1 MADET
6 EVIDVKGALHA
17 SLERSNKQIRQER
30 GDAIAEDLQIIYKRN
45 VEDIEM
51 SITRAVRD
59 QSNAFDFSPNNSQ
72 SLVMAKEIQS
82 VEILSRDMATSLEIR
97 ELEIKLE
104 ISKKRYNHLF
114 GQTYE
119 L

>member
-1 MADET
+1 MSEE

-17 SLERSNKQIRQER
+17 SLERSNKEIRQER

-51 SITRAVRD
+51 AITRATRD
-59 QSNAFDFSPNNSQ
+59 QANAFDFSPTNSQ

-82 VEILSRDMATSLEIR
+82 VEILDRDMGTSLAIR
-97 ELEIKLE
+97 ELEIKYE
-104 ISKKRYNHLF
+104 IAKKRYNHLF
-114 GQTYE
+114 GKTYDI
-119 L
+119 